1 MIRSVLL
8 LSISAAIRSAAA
20 FSVHGPVAPA
30 LRSASAAHAT
40 ARRASA
46 LRPVATP
53 ALRMMADQPDQVID
67 FGKVGFTDAENQ
79 MRTLVFQPEGG
90 ETEPESRCRVNWDV
104 KLEQALNDHINV
116 EYTASYAYHALFSY
130 FDRDT
135 VGLDGFAKFFASQSE
150 EERGHAEQF
159 MQYQNIRGG
168 KVVLKPLAVPD
179 MQFSRVDGT
188 SDALYAFELALMLE
202 KFVYRKLLDLH
213 ALGADCE
220 DPQFCDEIEK
230 YLGEQ
235 VRAIKNMAS
244 YVAQIKRLGTGH
256 GVWDLDKELGEKAV
270 A

>member
-1 MIRSVLL
+1 
-8 LSISAAIRSAAA
+8 
-20 FSVHGPVAPA
+20 
-30 LRSASAAHAT
+30 
-40 ARRASA
+40 
-46 LRPVATP
+46 
-53 ALRMMADQPDQVID
+53 MADQSDQVID
-67 FGKVGFTDAENQ
+67 FGKVGFSEAENQ
-79 MRTLVFQPEGG
+79 MRSLVFQPEGS
-90 ETEPESRCRVNWDV
+90 EVEPESRCRVNWDI

-135 VGLDGFAKFFASQSE
+135 VGLAGFAKFFAEQSL
-150 EERGHAEQF
+150 EERGHAEEF
-159 MQYQNIRGG
+159 MKYQNIRGG

-220 DPQFCDEIEK
+220 DPQFCDEVEK

-235 VRAIKNMAS
+235 VRAIKDMAS

-256 GVWDLDKELGEKAV
+256 GVWDLDKQLGDAV
-270 A
+270 AA

>member
-1 MIRSVLL
+1 MGSVDQSNKDDSLCAAPVD
-8 LSISAAIRSAAA
+8 LSGDPLGGA

-135 VGLDGFAKFFASQSE
+135 VGLDGFQVLCVAVRRGARTCRAVHAIPKHPRRQGGAEAAGGTRHAVFA
-150 EERGHAEQF
+150 RGRHL
-159 MQYQNIRGG
+159 RR
-168 KVVLKPLAVPD
+168 PL
-179 MQFSRVDGT
+179 
-188 SDALYAFELALMLE
+188 
-202 KFVYRKLLDLH
+202 
-213 ALGADCE
+213 
-220 DPQFCDEIEK
+220 
-230 YLGEQ
+230 
-235 VRAIKNMAS
+235 
-244 YVAQIKRLGTGH
+244 RL
-256 GVWDLDKELGEKAV
+256 
-270 A
+270 

>member
-1 MIRSVLL
+1 MALGANLRAGAG
-8 LSISAAIRSAAA
+8 ISRKQ
-20 FSVHGPVAPA
+20 FRPA
-30 LRSASAAHAT
+30 ML
-40 ARRASA
+40 
-46 LRPVATP
+46 PK
-53 ALRMMADQPDQVID
+53 LRMAGEQPNQVID
-67 FGKVGFTDAENQ
+67 FGNVGFSEAENQ
-79 MRTLVFQPEGG
+79 MRSLVFQPEGG
-90 ETEPESRCRVNWDV
+90 ETEPESRCRVNWDI

-135 VGLDGFAKFFASQSE
+135 VGLAGFSKFFAESSL
-150 EERGHAEQF
+150 EERGHAEEF
-159 MQYQNIRGG
+159 MRYQNTRGG

-202 KFVYRKLLDLH
+202 KFIYRKLLDLH

-220 DPQFCDEIEK
+220 DPHFCDEIER

-235 VRAIKNMAS
+235 VRAIKDMAQ

-256 GVWDLDKELGEKAV
+256 GVWDLDKQLAQAGV
-270 A
+270 

>member
-1 MIRSVLL
+1 MVCIRATQVC
-8 LSISAAIRSAAA
+8 RS
-20 FSVHGPVAPA
+20 G
-30 LRSASAAHAT
+30 
-40 ARRASA
+40 RASG
-46 LRPVATP
+46 
-53 ALRMMADQPDQVID
+53 DE
-67 FGKVGFTDAENQ
+67 ENWC
-79 MRTLVFQPEGG
+79 G
-90 ETEPESRCRVNWDV
+90 
-104 KLEQALNDHINV
+104 QALNDHINV

-135 VGLDGFAKFFASQSE
+135 VGLAGFAKFFAEQSN
-150 EERGHAEQF
+150 EEREHAEQF

-235 VRAIKNMAS
+235 VRAIKDMAS

-256 GVWDLDKELGEKAV
+256 GVWDLDKKLGEGV
-270 A
+270 AA